1 MKWDL
6 AMPDHPNSHS
16 QPTAAGSASSR
27 VVQERL
33 EDLLRHA
40 PALRPY
46 LETMFKRYAS
56 RGKLPKTMTLGPHL
70 PAADL
75 LALRHCF
82 GVRHVTPA
90 ADGKVRVQLERF
102 LKDSSTAAEF
112 WLAGLGGV
120 LGLNRSVAATPGE
133 GDEFA
138 TLLDRLRLQHA
149 SLSHLLGPVFDRPAL
164 RRKHAARPE
173 ALAEQLDRL
182 CRGAA
187 ELLTSPDFCRLSN
200 LGVQLFNDS
209 KALRKGTENYNLLGN
224 LLCEFFGEDL
234 PDRETAYER
243 CGVGDNPT
251 AVKVTVYGPFTYLR
265 RGRLYHWPREL
276 WEVGEPAVLSLANL
290 REISEIRLPATAE
303 LITCENET
311 PFNDLIQAIP
321 GAALLYTAGY
331 PNSAVRQF
339 LRKLGPLA
347 APLRHWG
354 DSDPDGY
361 LIAQALAAI
370 QPLRLWRC
378 DLRSLQQACGRLRP
392 LTGTKLAR
400 GRRLLENHPDFPFAA
415 ELRYA
420 LEHGWLE
427 QEAWQFAEGM
437 SASR

>member
-1 MKWDL
+1 MEWDV
-6 AMPDHPNSHS
+6 AMPVNPNS
-16 QPTAAGSASSR
+16 QLRPTSAGAGSTR

-56 RGKLPKTMTLGPHL
+56 QGRLPKTMTLGPHL

-82 GVRHVTPA
+82 GVRHVTLA
-90 ADGKVRVQLERF
+90 AGGKVKVQLEHFFR
-102 LKDSSTAAEF
+102 DSSTAAEL
-112 WLAGLGGV
+112 WLAGVSAV
-120 LGLNRSVAATPGE
+120 LGHDPATAATPE
-133 GDEFA
+133 SGDEFA

-164 RRKHAARPE
+164 RRKHAAQPD
-173 ALAEQLDRL
+173 ALFWQLDRL

-187 ELLTSPDFCRLSN
+187 DLLTSSDLCRLSN

-234 PDRETAYER
+234 PDREAAYER
-243 CGVGDNPT
+243 CGVGDNAT

-265 RGRLYHWPREL
+265 RGKLYHWPREL

-290 REISEIRLPATAE
+290 QEISEIRLPATAE

-311 PFNDLIQAIP
+311 PFNDLIQTMP

-339 LRKLGPLA
+339 LRKLVPLS
-347 APLRHWG
+347 APLQHWG

-361 LIAQALAAI
+361 LIAQALEAI
-370 QPLRLWRC
+370 HPLRLWRC
-378 DLRSLQQACGRLRP
+378 ELCSLQQARERLRP
-392 LTGTKLAR
+392 LTGLKLAR
-400 GRRLLENHPDFPFAA
+400 GRRLLENHPDFPFAT
-415 ELRYA
+415 ELSFA

-427 QEAWQFAEGM
+427 QEAWQFAEGNV
-437 SASR
+437 